1 MRVVMC
7 AETFTPAVNGVVNSV
22 RHVAR
27 CLHAAGH
34 EVTIV
39 APTGDALAVPGGQIP
54 VVTVPSVGVPGY
66 RTLRVARPGVDLRR
80 VLFDLDPDVVH
91 LASPALLGQAAAD
104 AARVIDRPVAAVFQT
119 DLAAFVSRHRA
130 GVPVPTFAREG
141 MRSRTWRWL
150 REIHAGADVTLAPSR
165 ATLEQLRQRGFPR
178 LALWPRGV
186 DAARFHPGH
195 RDAAVRGQLL
205 GGRHLLVGVVARLA
219 AEKRIELLAATTR
232 LPAVRLVV
240 VGDGPMRQF
249 LQRELPDALFTGELV
264 GDELGRVVASLDVLA
279 HPGADETFCQ
289 SVQEALAA
297 GVPAVVAASG
307 GPLDLVDHD
316 RNGLLWRG
324 DDPAV
329 LAALVGGLS
338 DPSTRLRLAAAAR
351 PSVAHRTWEGVTASL
366 VGHYERMV
374 AERAAAARR
383 SAA

>member
-34 EVTIV
+34 EVTVV
-39 APTGDALAVPGGQIP
+39 APTGDDIPVPGGHIP

-66 RTLRVARPGVDLRR
+66 RTLRIARPGVDLRR
-80 VLFDLDPDVVH
+80 VLFDLEPDVVH
-91 LASPALLGQAAAD
+91 LASPAILGQAGID

-119 DLAAFVSRHRA
+119 DLAAFIARHRA

-141 MRSRTWRWL
+141 LRARTWRWL

-165 ATLEQLRQRGFPR
+165 ATLEHLQRQHFPR

-186 DAARFHPGH
+186 DSERFHPDH
-195 RDAAVRGQLL
+195 RDAVTRAGLL
-205 GGRHLLVGVVARLA
+205 GGRELLVGVVARLA
-219 AEKRIELLAATTR
+219 AEKRIDLLGATSR
-232 LPAVRLVV
+232 LPGVRVVV
-240 VGDGPMRQF
+240 VGEGPLRAV
-249 LQRELPDALFTGELV
+249 LQRELPDAVFTGQLEGV
-264 GDELGRVVASLDVLA
+264 ELGRVVASLDVLA

-289 SVQEALAA
+289 SVQESLAA

-307 GPLDLVDHD
+307 GPLDLVDDD

-324 DDPAV
+324 DDPAD
-329 LAALVGGLS
+329 LAALVG
-338 DPSTRLRLAAAAR
+338 RLRDATVRDRLAQAAR
-351 PSVAHRTWEGVTASL
+351 PSVEHRTWEGVTAAL
-366 VGHYERMV
+366 VGHYERIV
-374 AERAAAARR
+374 AHRSVAGHRAA
-383 SAA
+383 